1 MVFKW
6 KRMVSLLTAGQ
17 AAADTTETQIGTG
30 IAVPTWAKSILQA
43 VMTVEYEA
51 LTTAENVSGYFRVYD
66 DSNVIDPLNF
76 PLPTVGAQIAAAEAG
91 HLGFPVS
98 VPILQNVEPN
108 NTIRVAAAFDVA
120 TTGVHKFDCALL
132 FSDQPVGVRLHAQKS
147 ALQAMQDDLTESTAV
162 DISTL
167 ANTGQVKKTSAL
179 LGIWAYALSTGTMTA
194 AETTHAIMKVKSPL
208 AGFQEQEMPLNVEPS
223 SLGADSFC
231 ITMPVVFLPL
241 KSPLAELFDGFHKRC
256 LGHSDIPVDGKETFT
271 FSAYHGLDPNA
282 GTDCQFRAG
291 LIWRE

>member
-1 MVFKW
+1 MFKW
-6 KRMVSLLTAGQ
+6 KRLVALGTAGT
-17 AAADTTETQIGTG
+17 AAADTTETQVATG
-30 IAVPTWAKSILQA
+30 FAVPSWAKSIIQA

-91 HLGFPVS
+91 HLSFPVS
-98 VPILQNVEPN
+98 VPVLQNVNPEN
-108 NTIRVAAAFDVA
+108 IIRVAAAFDVA
-120 TTGVHKFDCALL
+120 TTGVHKFDAALL

-147 ALQAMQDDLTESTAV
+147 ALTAMQDDLTESNTV

-167 ANTGQVKKTSAL
+167 ANTGQTKKTSEI
-179 LGIWAYALSTGTMTA
+179 LGIWGYHVSTGTMTA
-194 AETTHAIMKVKSPL
+194 AESTHAIMKVKSAL
-208 AGFQEQEMPLNVEPS
+208 AGFQEQEMPLNIEPS

-231 ITMPVVFLPL
+231 ITKPVVFLPL
-241 KSPLAELFDGFHKRC
+241 GSPLRELFDGFHIRS
-256 LGHSDIPVDGKETFT
+256 LGHKGIPVDGKETFT
-271 FSAYHGLDPNA
+271 LSAYHGLDPNA
-282 GTDCQFRAG
+282 GTDCQFRGG